1 MKKTFA
7 LILTLAL
14 ILSLAACANNTGG
27 TGGGGNP
34 PTNTAGNSAK
44 GSNGAGNQSAAL
56 TPSITPAD
64 GFVKNESATKL
75 TYNKQNG
82 TDFASITVTIY
93 PNLNETAND
102 YATKSKKNMQ
112 GTTSDI
118 TNVKI
123 NGFDAAEFTNTSTS
137 GGQKTRF
144 DFIAKDGA
152 IYSIG
157 CMVISAGGDG
167 AKLYD
172 DNAAAFQSMLDSF
185 TLK

>member
-7 LILTLAL
+7 IILALAL
-14 ILSLAACANNTGG
+14 ILSLAACGNNTGS
-27 TGGGGNP
+27 TGGGNSP
-34 PTNTAGNSAK
+34 ASTAGNSAT
-44 GSNGAGNQSAAL
+44 GSNGAGNQGAAL

-75 TYNKQNG
+75 TYNKQSG
-82 TDFASITVTIY
+82 TDLASITVTVY
-93 PNLNETAND
+93 SNLNETAND
-102 YATKSKKNMQ
+102 YAAKSKKNMQ

-137 GGQKTRF
+137 GGQKVRY

-157 CMVISAGGDG
+157 CMVISSGGDG
-167 AKLYD
+167 SKLYD